1 MESLSLPER
10 RDFCSKEMSK
20 YSGLGL
26 DKSQPK
32 LLGLFYYFNI
42 FLGKKNAT
50 HLQDGGG
57 FESLLKT
64 VSQQKTL

>member
-1 MESLSLPER
+1 
-10 RDFCSKEMSK
+10 MSK

-32 LLGLFYYFNI
+32 LLGLYYYFNI

-64 VSQQKTL
+64 APQQKTLKGYYCCYVKMHKENC